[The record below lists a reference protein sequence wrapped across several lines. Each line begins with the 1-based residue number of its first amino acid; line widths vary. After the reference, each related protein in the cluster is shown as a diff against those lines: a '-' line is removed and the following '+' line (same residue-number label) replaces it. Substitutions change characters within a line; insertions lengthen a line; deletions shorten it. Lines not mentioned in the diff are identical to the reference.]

1 MYEEFD
7 ECEDCC
13 TINYEERRSQQHD
26 LEYRMEE
33 LEKILKI
40 KDFEEMKKKALEYED
55 YWCCTDI
62 REDSTK
68 EEIIE
73 SIKEEIESLESEWRD
88 LD

>member
-1 MYEEFD
+1 MNEECF
-7 ECEDCC
+7 
-13 TINYEERRSQQHD
+13 TTNYEERRSLQRD

-55 YWCCTDI
+55 MWCCTDI

-68 EEIIE
+68 EEIVE
-73 SIKEEIESLESEWRD
+73 SIEEEIESLENEWRD